1 MRLYALMNLAEL
13 FCRADMGGEGGF
25 GSGDRPREW
34 LPKLYLNPV
43 HAQEAAMK
51 ENCEK
56 TFMLQAQK
64 KTTLLCFLID
74 LFEMHLEVLGSFC
87 F

>member
-1 MRLYALMNLAEL
+1 
-13 FCRADMGGEGGF
+13 MGKEGLVLGTDPA
-25 GSGDRPREW
+25 GW

-64 KTTLLCFLID
+64 KTTVLCFLID